1 MMLRAIVKFVLLSE
15 GFAVATYAFGW
26 WAIPVVALICGLVMN
41 REGRPIYCSTICAA
55 AGWFSLLLLD
65 AARGPL
71 GEVASRF
78 AGVMG
83 FPPAALLIT
92 TLLFPAL
99 LAWSASSVG
108 TAIRAR
114 FYSTRELTPANA

>member
-1 MMLRAIVKFVLLSE
+1 MIRAIVKFLLLSE
-15 GFAVATYAFGW
+15 AFAVATYAFGW
-26 WAIPVVALICGLVMN
+26 WAIALLALICGLVMN
-41 REGRPIYCSTICAA
+41 REGRPVYYATICAA
-55 AGWFSLLLLD
+55 AGWLSLLLLD

-71 GEVASRF
+71 GEVAVRF

-83 FPPAALLIT
+83 FPPAALIAT

-108 TAIRAR
+108 TVIRAK
-114 FYSTRELTPANA
+114 FLATRSMTPANA